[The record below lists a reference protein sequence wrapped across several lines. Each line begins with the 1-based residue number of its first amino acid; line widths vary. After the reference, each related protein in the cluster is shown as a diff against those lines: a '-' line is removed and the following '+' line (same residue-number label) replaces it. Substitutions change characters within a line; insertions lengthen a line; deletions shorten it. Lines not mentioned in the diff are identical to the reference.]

1 MEYNFESDIK
11 FLTGDKA
18 LRKSITEIGNLGCRR
33 IMLVCDD
40 ISERVGQLGDM
51 LHQFNKELNI
61 VASYKRVGEIATV
74 SACEKVLRDYKTNDC
89 DSILVVGRKSAI
101 AVAKAVK
108 IMLKDDISFMS
119 NYRTCSVNNISS
131 IRIPLIVVPTNLAS
145 GTEASNFVRVYDTEN
160 NEIFEF
166 NTPFAQTN
174 LIVLDPIMTDT
185 MPPKV
190 FAASGLYSLAM
201 AVLSLSKTNDVK
213 PLAKVYA
220 VTAINLL
227 TENMK
232 KAILQN
238 AAKQYR
244 FKLLLATVLAG
255 YAYWQTP
262 KDILSELADR
272 ISDRY
277 RISYRNIFC
286 ILFLKYVNMHKWPQ
300 EFDMNALI
308 TLIGDNDYLE
318 VNDETSDSD
327 KINRENVIRDSVNG
341 YYARTKK
348 YVNYVDRLRD
358 LGVNQSDFTDIASSV
373 ISMHK
378 EESEEYTYS
387 FITQLLEE
395 AF

>member
-18 LRKSITEIGNLGCRR
+18 LRKAVNEINDFGCRR
-33 IMLVCDD
+33 IMLICDD

-51 LHQFNKELNI
+51 LHQFNRDLNI
-61 VASYKRVGEIATV
+61 VEVYKRVGENATV
-74 SACEKVLRDYKTNDC
+74 NDCEKVLRMYKAKEC
-89 DSILVVGRKSAI
+89 DSILVAGRKSAI

-145 GTEASNFVRVYDTEN
+145 GSEASNFVRIYDTEN
-160 NEIFEF
+160 NQIFEF

-174 LIVLDPIMTDT
+174 IIVLDPIMTDT
-185 MPPKV
+185 MPPKA
-190 FAASGLYSLAM
+190 FAASGLYALAM
-201 AVLSLSKTNDVK
+201 AVLSLAKDKEEK

-227 TENMK
+227 TENLK
-232 KAILQN
+232 KCILQN
-238 AAKQYR
+238 AVKQYR
-244 FKLLLATVLAG
+244 FKILLSTVLAG
-255 YAYWQTP
+255 YAYWQTS
-262 KDILSELADR
+262 KDILSELADT

-277 RISYRNIFC
+277 RISYRNVFC
-286 ILFLKYVNMHKWPQ
+286 ILFHRYVNLHEWPSD
-300 EFDMNALI
+300 FDMNALI
-308 TLIGDNDYLE
+308 TLIGDNEYLA
-318 VNDETSDSD
+318 VNYSIDE
-327 KINRENVIRDSVNG
+327 KQKENVNVIRDSVNG

-348 YVNYVDRLRD
+348 YVNYIDKLRD
-358 LGVNQSDFTDIASSV
+358 MGVNQSDFTDIAASV
-373 ISMHK
+373 IKRHK
-378 EESEEYTYS
+378 EDGKEYTFS